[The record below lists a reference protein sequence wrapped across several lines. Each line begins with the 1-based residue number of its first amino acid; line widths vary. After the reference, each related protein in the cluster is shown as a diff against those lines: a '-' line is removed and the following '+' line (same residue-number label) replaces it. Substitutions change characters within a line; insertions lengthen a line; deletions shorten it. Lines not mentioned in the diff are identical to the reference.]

1 MKARNGFVSNS
12 SGTSFVIFGVF
23 CNKDKWLERLIEHSE
38 EFRKL
43 VDQLI
48 DEQDEEEVKN
58 LETYL
63 EKANFL
69 LEEDIDFLY
78 DIQSEIEDANYYE
91 YEYDDKMYWFGI
103 NIDTADSDRY
113 KLKVIQEK
121 IQLAKDIAKKYGF
134 DESEVEMGSVF
145 ERN

>member
-48 DEQDEEEVKN
+48 DEQGEEDVQG

-63 EKANFL
+63 EKVNFL

-78 DIQSEIEDANYYE
+78 EVSSIIEDADCHGENLC
-91 YEYDDKMYWFGI
+91 WFGVRV
-103 NIDTADSDRY
+103 DTHYDAPIY
-113 KLKVIQEK
+113 KLEYILKQ
-121 IQLAKDIAKKYGF
+121 IQLAKDIARKYGF

-145 ERN
+145 DRE